1 MAKLI
6 LLICFFSIN
15 AFSQIAK
22 QLDEMEASSYVGKYK
37 LEVQKT
43 VMEGEI
49 RFNQPFLYFY
59 AEGLQEFKLLEMPK
73 RDQFKSEKFEVS
85 ILFIRNEFR
94 EVESAKIW
102 FHGQEFIAKKVSY

>member
-1 MAKLI
+1 MLKLI
-6 LLICFFSIN
+6 FLICFVSIN
-15 AFSQIAK
+15 AFSQVSK
-22 QLDEMEASSYVGKYK
+22 QLDEIEASRYVGKYK

-59 AEGLQEFKLLEMPK
+59 TEGLPEFKLLEMPEK
-73 RDQFKSEKFEVS
+73 DQFKSEKYEVS

-102 FHGQEFIAKKVSY
+102 FQGQEFIAKKMGY